1 MYRSGRLWRIAEGE
15 LSRLNLEEA
24 IYSLPPDASNVE
36 VIELGNGVFD
46 VKGVTESGYF
56 EPMTCLTSQMNYHE
70 TSIGQDLK
78 RSFDSL
84 SNEFDVEIVV
94 TKDAVYS
101 RDQKRSTKGSLSVHL
116 LGLSSHVSAADAH
129 LASLIELYEGSKSG
143 AVPRFVECFD
153 LEAYSLLPQVIGVD
167 MANLR
172 HVSSTYKTQVRVPSL
187 ILPFKDRKAQIHL
200 SGEIH
205 SLVLSAKDALMEIME
220 RSQSSIY
227 YFKLSN
233 VSPGKLLFI
242 KNYYPSEMARLMIKY
257 RSFIRVTDSCIEFQS
272 PCLTL
277 LNSVIKVFTIN
288 VLHQIVEVQITL
300 HSDFA
305 FTDDM
310 VRLIISNEKGGSLNA
325 MKITNHEDQ
334 LLLIGNHSTMHDN
347 LAANKKNSDIIYH
360 LAMILRAL
368 PPNSLKQLRAVFELH
383 SDYEEFISGKKNGK
397 VTRIMESAPCLIKL
411 EKLEEDDNLFL
422 ILIADSLSEFSN
434 TFAMVINELPAE
446 ESFFVPEVYHRPV
459 IGAGGSIIQATMK
472 RYNVFVRFSNSFF
485 LPQNDLSHARYDNV
499 IIRCPFKNVSTIS
512 EAKREL
518 NLLAREYG
526 DLQPRTFIKF
536 SPGQY
541 RFMLST
547 SCHKGAQIIG
557 EIEKTYNVYVIF
569 PFEEPPEKYLLE
581 IRGNADNS
589 MQAAKELVK
598 TCFGIERE
606 LKVNKPISL
615 TSDIYNSIITPF
627 KQNMKIEA
635 TFSENTV
642 RLTYEQGNSSVTS
655 AMDFLTNFLKE
666 RNLRILSKDVIVDFI
681 ISNNH
686 DTYDPS
692 FNSDGS
698 TSGMNS
704 NFEVGEYY
712 QPMLSN
718 GAIGG
723 KIMLPQVQAR
733 RSANVQNSL
742 NARNTDYNLAKHPYP
757 VYNQQQFPNA

>member
-1 MYRSGRLWRIAEGE
+1 MYRSGRLWKIAEGE
-15 LSRLNLEEA
+15 LSRLNLREA

-36 VIELGNGVFD
+36 VIDLGNRVFD

-56 EPMTCLTSQMNYHE
+56 EPMTCLTSQMDCHE
-70 TSIGQDLK
+70 ASIGQDLK
-78 RSFDSL
+78 RNFDSL

-94 TKDAVYS
+94 TQDAVYS
-101 RDQKRSTKGSLSVHL
+101 RDQKRSTKGSLFVHL

-129 LASLIELYEGSKSG
+129 LASLIELYEDSKSG

-153 LEAYSLLPQVIGVD
+153 LEASSLLPQVIGVD

-172 HVSSTYKTQVRVPSL
+172 HVLSTYKTQVRVPSL
-187 ILPFKDRKAQIHL
+187 ILPYKDRKAQIHL

-205 SLVLSAKDALMEIME
+205 SLVLSAKDALMEVME
-220 RSQSSIY
+220 RSQSSVY

-233 VSPGKLLFI
+233 VSPGKLSFI

-277 LNSVIKVFTIN
+277 LNSVVKVFTIN

-310 VRLIISNEKGGSLNA
+310 IRLIVSNEKGGPLNA
-325 MKITNHEDQ
+325 MKITDHEDQ
-334 LLLIGNHSTMHDN
+334 LLLIGNLSTVHDN

-397 VTRIMESAPCLIKL
+397 VTRIMESAPCLIEL

-422 ILIADSLSEFSN
+422 VLIADSLSEFSN

-547 SCHKGAQIIG
+547 SFHKGAQIIG

-569 PFEEPPEKYLLE
+569 PFEEPPENYLLE

-615 TSDIYNSIITPF
+615 TSDVYNSIITPF

-655 AMDFLTNFLKE
+655 AMDLLTNFLEK

-712 QPMLSN
+712 QPMLSS

-723 KIMLPQVQAR
+723 KNRLPQVQAR
-733 RSANVQNSL
+733 RFANVQNSL
-742 NARNTDYNLAKHPYP
+742 NARNADYNLAKHPYP

>member
-1 MYRSGRLWRIAEGE
+1 MYRSGRLWKIAEGE
-15 LSRLNLEEA
+15 LSRLTLREA

-36 VIELGNGVFD
+36 VIDLGNRVFD

-56 EPMTCLTSQMNYHE
+56 EPMTCLTSQMDCHE
-70 TSIGQDLK
+70 ASIGQDLK
-78 RSFDSL
+78 RNFDSL

-94 TKDAVYS
+94 TQDAVYS
-101 RDQKRSTKGSLSVHL
+101 RDQKRSTKGSLFVHL
-116 LGLSSHVSAADAH
+116 LGLSSHVSAAEAH
-129 LASLIELYEGSKSG
+129 LASLIELYEDSKSG

-172 HVSSTYKTQVRVPSL
+172 HVLSTYKTQVRVPSL
-187 ILPFKDRKAQIHL
+187 ILPYKDRKAQIHL

-205 SLVLSAKDALMEIME
+205 SLVLSAKDALMEVME
-220 RSQSSIY
+220 RSQSSVY

-233 VSPGKLLFI
+233 VSPGKLSFI

-277 LNSVIKVFTIN
+277 LNSVVKVFTIN

-310 VRLIISNEKGGSLNA
+310 IRLIVSNEKGGPLNA
-325 MKITNHEDQ
+325 MKITDHEDQ
-334 LLLIGNHSTMHDN
+334 LLLIGNHSTVHDN

-397 VTRIMESAPCLIKL
+397 VTRIMESAPCLIEL

-422 ILIADSLSEFSN
+422 VLIADSLSEFSN

-547 SCHKGAQIIG
+547 SFHKGAQIIG

-569 PFEEPPEKYLLE
+569 PFEEPPENYLLE

-615 TSDIYNSIITPF
+615 TSDVYNSIITPF

-655 AMDFLTNFLKE
+655 AMDLLTNFLEK

-712 QPMLSN
+712 QPMLSS

-723 KIMLPQVQAR
+723 KNRLPQVQAR
-733 RSANVQNSL
+733 RFANVQNSL
-742 NARNTDYNLAKHPYP
+742 NARNADYNLAKHPYP